1 MPENGDL
8 FRAIFDDGANHMA
21 EAGDVDGAYLGA
33 LLDNDSNRL
42 AGQARFMP
50 VDKREGESSPAENND
65 EDAAFLFVAVAA
77 AALAAGVLGTIAVV
91 KNAPRLKTWWNDDVA
106 PALIKRL
113 PRKARIVQLQPQPPS
128 TSPVVSALSNC
139 GPAEFSRAID
149 QAFEQHRVTMNSE
162 EASKRLL
169 AIFAAAAFIAEQMRQ
184 LANAEIVEGAH
195 REELEAALAKL
206 TPQAVTDG
214 INMMLESDAGLLD
227 EASASEYMR
236 FFGGGQV
243 IDGVYVPLIN
253 QRVQEAM
260 RLDDRDEDDDSS
272 VLE

>member
-8 FRAIFDDGANHMA
+8 FRALFDDGAKHMA

-33 LLDNDSNRL
+33 LLDNDTNRL
-42 AGQARFMP
+42 AGQARFVP
-50 VDKREGESSPAENND
+50 VDESEGESSPAENSD
-65 EDAAFLFVAVAA
+65 EDAAMFFVAVAA

-91 KNAPRLKTWWNDDVA
+91 KNAPRIKTWWSQDVV

-113 PRKARIVQLQPQPPS
+113 PRKPQSAVPQPPS
-128 TSPVVSALSNC
+128 ASPVVAALTNH
-139 GPAEFSRAID
+139 GPADFSKAID
-149 QAFEQHRVTMNSE
+149 EAFEQHRVTMSSE

-195 REELEAALAKL
+195 RAELEVALAKL
-206 TPQAVTDG
+206 TPQSVTDG

-227 EASASEYMR
+227 EASAAEYMR

-243 IDGVYVPLIN
+243 VDGAYVPLTN
-253 QRVQEAM
+253 DQVREAL
-260 RLDDRDEDDDSS
+260 RLGDGDEDGSS
-272 VLE
+272 ALV

>member
-8 FRAIFDDGANHMA
+8 FRAIFDDGATHMA

-33 LLDNDSNRL
+33 LLDNETNRL
-42 AGQARFMP
+42 AGQARFVP
-50 VDKREGESSPAENND
+50 VDESAGESSPAENSD
-65 EDAAFLFVAVAA
+65 EDAAIIFVAVAA
-77 AALAAGVLGTIAVV
+77 AALAAGVLGTLAVV
-91 KNAPRLKTWWNDDVA
+91 RNAPRLRSWWNDDVA

-113 PRKARIVQLQPQPPS
+113 PRRARIVESQPPS
-128 TSPVVSALSNC
+128 TSPVVTALSNS
-139 GPAEFSRAID
+139 GPADFSKAID
-149 QAFEQHRVTMNSE
+149 EAFEQHRLTMSSE

-195 REELEAALAKL
+195 RAELEAALAKL

-214 INMMLESDAGLLD
+214 INMILETNSTLLD
-227 EASASEYMR
+227 DASAVEYMR

-243 IDGVYVPLIN
+243 IDGVYVPLTN
-253 QRVQEAM
+253 DRVREAL
-260 RLDDRDEDDDSS
+260 RLDQGHEGDDGN
-272 VLE
+272 VLA